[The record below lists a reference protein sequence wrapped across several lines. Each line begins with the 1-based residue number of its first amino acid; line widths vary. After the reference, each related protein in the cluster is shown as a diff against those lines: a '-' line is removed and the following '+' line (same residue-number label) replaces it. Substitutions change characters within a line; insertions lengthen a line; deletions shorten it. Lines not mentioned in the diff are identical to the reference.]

1 MVASLLAADAGLARH
16 VDAVAVVEEDAGGG
30 RRVEGEPG
38 ARLESGNS
46 EAEVVAKTRDAVGS
60 NPTGRW
66 AFFLTFLSG
75 CQT

>member
-1 MVASLLAADAGLARH
+1 MVASLLTADAGLARH

-38 ARLESGNS
+38 ARLESRNS
-46 EAEVVAKTRDAVGS
+46 EAEVVAKTRHVVGS
-60 NPTGRW
+60 NPAG
-66 AFFLTFLSG
+66 FFPSTFLSD